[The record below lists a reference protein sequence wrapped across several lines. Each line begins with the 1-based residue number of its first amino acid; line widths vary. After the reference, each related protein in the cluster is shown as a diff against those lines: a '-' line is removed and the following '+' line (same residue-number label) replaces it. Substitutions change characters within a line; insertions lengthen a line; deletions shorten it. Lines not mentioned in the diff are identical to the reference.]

1 MERCPSCDFPV
12 LDEWSECRRCG
23 ARLSHEP
30 HAPSLPQR
38 TGAGTGVRT
47 PARPAVIGPSP
58 VHARPVVLTAPMRDT
73 MIPHRAVEPD
83 APDRQPARKSGDTLI
98 PHAVR
103 RPATVAAL
111 FGAGIAAV
119 RLFGRRHRH
128 V

>member
-12 LDEWSECRRCG
+12 LAEWNECRRCG

-38 TGAGTGVRT
+38 SGVSTGVRT

-73 MIPHRAVEPD
+73 MIPRRAGEPD
-83 APDRQPARKSGDTLI
+83 AADGEPAKKSGDTLI
-98 PHAVR
+98 PRAAR
-103 RPATVAAL
+103 RPATIAAL
-111 FGAGIAAV
+111 LGAAIAAA